1 VNRPQQ
7 SISYLPG
14 LDGLRAIAV
23 LAVVVYHANKNWL
36 HGGFLGVEVFFVISG
51 YLITLLLLTESE
63 KHGRINF
70 RAFWMRRARRLLPA
84 LWTLL
89 LGVTIYCSLLERA
102 ELGKLRGDVIA
113 ALIYVFNWFKIWAGD
128 SYFDASALDPLRH
141 LWSLAVEEQ
150 FYLIW
155 PVLIAVVLK
164 RYGRRPAK
172 LGVIF
177 LGISVAIAMYIATT
191 YSSGVR
197 GTPIET
203 PEQYISLLGHAVS
216 RLDFLFLGTIGR
228 SGGLFIGAAL
238 AFWLRPD
245 MFTGSNNSS
254 DRHVVSAFAIVGTA
268 GLAYMLWTFRDV
280 VFVAET
286 GGVRGYDPLFQGGF
300 LLVGVA
306 TCAIITAAVHPHS
319 FVGNAVLGNPV
330 FTYIGRRSYGLYLFH
345 WPVFQLYRK
354 VASNNL
360 TFIQFVLL
368 FAVVLVLTELSYR
381 FIEMPVREGRL
392 GEAWHKLRFPRT
404 DADNERRN
412 KVFALGAV
420 VAVLPVFSIVSL
432 AIGTGEGKIAESIK
446 SGEGVVQN
454 LLGTT
459 VPPDPNA
466 TTIPG
471 TQTTTLDG
479 QQIPIL
485 AIGDSVMLGAAKI
498 LTERGITVDA
508 LKSRPFR
515 QALEIANYV
524 KSINRLGE
532 FVIIHLGTNNY
543 VDQKT
548 LDEIMVP
555 LKDVDLVLFIT
566 AHVPTRAWQDPNNAL
581 VRAMPN
587 AYGNVKVL
595 DWYKIA
601 EEHPEYLYGDKV
613 HLNNEGQKVY
623 ADLIMQAIGK

>member
-1 VNRPQQ
+1 
-7 SISYLPG
+7 
-14 LDGLRAIAV
+14 
-23 LAVVVYHANKNWL
+23 
-36 HGGFLGVEVFFVISG
+36 
-51 YLITLLLLTESE
+51 
-63 KHGRINF
+63 
-70 RAFWMRRARRLLPA
+70 MRRARRLLPA

-89 LGVTIYCSLLERA
+89 LGVTIYCSLFERA

-177 LGISVAIAMYIATT
+177 LGISVAIAMYVATT
-191 YSSGVR
+191 YAAGVR

-203 PEQYISLLGHAVS
+203 PEQYISLFGHAVS

-228 SGGLFIGAAL
+228 SGGLFLGAAL
-238 AFWLRPD
+238 AFWFRPD

-254 DRHVVSAFAIVGTA
+254 DRHVVSAFAIAGTA
-268 GLAYMLWTFRDV
+268 GLTYMMWTFRDV
-280 VFVAET
+280 VFIAET
-286 GGVRGYDPLFQGGF
+286 GGIRGYDPLFQGGF

-306 TCAIITAAVHPHS
+306 TCAIITAAVHPRS

>member
-1 VNRPQQ
+1 MNRPQQ